1 MKMVLKALGIIIVG
15 LTGFPF
21 ILSLFSLLNGNTND
35 NVIKLI
41 IYSGIGMIIG
51 IIIIAS
57 SSSTKDSTA
66 KFDMQEFEE
75 FKRYQEQ
82 QRQIY
87 YRNANA
93 QGKPISEYL
102 MDDRTKLITYYDR
115 MSQDYKSQ
123 LVNYADSL
131 YRKYENQEYLNRK

>member
-1 MKMVLKALGIIIVG
+1 MKVALQVFGILIIVCS
-15 LTGFPF
+15 GFMLLAALLSPATKSTTE
-21 ILSLFSLLNGNTND
+21 ILSYS
-35 NVIKLI
+35 I
-41 IYSGIGMIIG
+41 IGLIIG
-51 IIIIAS
+51 IVMVIS
-57 SSSTKDSTA
+57 SSNTQTTN
-66 KFDMQEFEE
+66 KFDIQEFEE

-82 QRQIY
+82 QKQIY

-123 LVNYADSL
+123 LVNYADNL

>member
-1 MKMVLKALGIIIVG
+1 MKIALQVFGILIIIGSGLVIIVALLALSTGNTSDNVLK
-15 LTGFPF
+15 
-21 ILSLFSLLNGNTND
+21 LL
-35 NVIKLI
+35 
-41 IYSGIGMIIG
+41 IYSVIGIIIG
-51 IIIIAS
+51 IIMVAG
-57 SSSTKDSTA
+57 STSIKDSTS